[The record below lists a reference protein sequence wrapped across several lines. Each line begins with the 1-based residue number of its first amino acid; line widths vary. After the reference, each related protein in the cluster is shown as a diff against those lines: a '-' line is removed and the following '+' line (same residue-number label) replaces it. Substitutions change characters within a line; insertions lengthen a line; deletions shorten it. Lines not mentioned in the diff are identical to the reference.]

1 MKKVLLI
8 VALLSGLAANAQES
22 STWSL
27 QPQAGWTYAS
37 FTGRNADHVQSW
49 AGWTAG
55 VNVEKQFSRL
65 LSVSGGLHYS
75 RIGGRNA
82 HGGYGYST
90 SLAQYNER
98 YFRYRFEYLYIPV
111 LLNVH
116 LKYGFTLKTGI
127 QPGFL
132 LGAKM
137 YSQRYGYYYQRLPNI
152 PPSALIASPQTNPE
166 LYTKENF
173 NEEYKRDISSDV
185 DVLDFCI
192 PVGLSY
198 EYKNVQ
204 LDVRYHFGLLKV
216 LNGSVHYV
224 FDRMVDDGGSKDFQN
239 RYLSVTLG
247 YRFHL

>member
-1 MKKVLLI
+1 MKKILLI

-37 FTGRNADHVQSW
+37 FIGRNADHVQSW

-75 RIGGRNA
+75 RIGGRNGDGGR
-82 HGGYGYST
+82 HYVNDMSEWTERYYRYRLQYLQVPILLQLHLGYGF
-90 SLAQYNER
+90 A
-98 YFRYRFEYLYIPV
+98 
-111 LLNVH
+111 
-116 LKYGFTLKTGI
+116 LKTGI

-137 YSQRYGYYYQRLPNI
+137 FSHINGVEYIGPPYIGNTPPN
-152 PPSALIASPQTNPE
+152 PDD
-166 LYTKENF
+166 YTKNIVDKEVEHNI
-173 NEEYKRDISSDV
+173 NSEVSGMDV
-185 DVLDFCI
+185 CI

-198 EYKNVQ
+198 EYRNVQ
-204 LDVRYHFGLLKV
+204 LDVRYRFGLLKV